1 MSNIIP
7 VSDMTVMADS
17 IVKSGFYGFKNKE
30 QVMAVMLVAQAENKH
45 PATVVQEYDIIQGK
59 PALKSQAI
67 LARFQLSGGS
77 VQWDVVTPKAV
88 KGTFKHP
95 QGGTLT
101 VEWTIEMAK
110 QAGIY
115 RDGSG
120 WSKYPEDM
128 LRARVISRAVRSIYP
143 ACILGHYATEEV
155 MDFDSPMPKHMGVV
169 EEVTAK
175 IGKRPS
181 NTYGD
186 LEEIPSDSDGVV
198 ERGGAYPI
206 VLPDGSIYASYES
219 PDEWILTYAD
229 LASKV
234 MQSTKLTDEQR
245 TEKIA
250 ALAESNKDVTEKFS
264 SFDKIK
270 IRGEL
275 AKVGVNLNPK
285 SPASQFVA
293 DMEANEKIF

>member
-17 IVKSGFYGFKNKE
+17 IVKSGFYGFKTKE

-45 PATVVQEYDIIQGK
+45 PASVVQEYDIIQGK

-77 VQWDVVTPKAV
+77 VQWDEVTNKKV

-115 RDGSG
+115 REGSG

-169 EEVTAK
+169 EDVKQPLEVLQP
-175 IGKRPS
+175 IS
-181 NTYGD
+181 GD
-186 LEEIPSDSDGVV
+186 
-198 ERGGAYPI
+198 YPI
-206 VLPDGSIYASYES
+206 IKPDGEVYALYES
-219 PDEWILTYAD
+219 PSDWIEAYAD

-250 ALAESNKDVTEKFS
+250 ALAEANKEVTEKFS

>member
-45 PATVVQEYDIIQGK
+45 PASVVQEYDIIQGK

-77 VQWDVVTPKAV
+77 VQWDELTPKRV
-88 KGTFKHP
+88 IGTFKHP
-95 QGGTLT
+95 QGGSLT
-101 VEWTIEMAK
+101 VEWTIEMAR

-115 RDGSG
+115 REGSG

-155 MDFDSPMPKHMGVV
+155 MDFDSPSLKHMGVAEDV
-169 EEVTAK
+169 KQPIEVIEAST
-175 IGKRPS
+175 
-181 NTYGD
+181 GD
-186 LEEIPSDSDGVV
+186 
-198 ERGGAYPI
+198 YPI
-206 VLPDGSIYASYES
+206 IKPDGEVYALYES
-219 PDEWILTYAD
+219 PSDWIEAYAD

-234 MQSTKLTDEQR
+234 MQSNKLTDEQR

-250 ALAESNKDVTEKFS
+250 ALAEANKQVTESFS

>member
-17 IVKSGFYGFKNKE
+17 IVKSGFYGFKSKE

-45 PATVVQEYDIIQGK
+45 PATVVQEYDIIQGR

-77 VQWDVVTPKAV
+77 VQWDELTPKKV

-95 QGGTLT
+95 QGGSLT

-110 QAGIY
+110 QAGLY
-115 RDGSG
+115 REGSG
-120 WSKYPEDM
+120 WTKYPEDM

-155 MDFDSPMPKHMGVV
+155 MDFDSPPPKHMGIV
-169 EEVTAK
+169 EEVKTPLEA
-175 IGKRPS
+175 IEAPS
-181 NTYGD
+181 GD
-186 LEEIPSDSDGVV
+186 YDLI
-198 ERGGAYPI
+198 
-206 VLPDGSIYASYES
+206 LPDGSIYASYES
-219 PDEWILTYAD
+219 PDAWIAAYSE

-234 MQSTKLTDEQR
+234 MQSSKLTDEQR
-245 TEKIA
+245 TEKIN
-250 ALAESNKDVTEKFS
+250 ALAEANKGVTEKFV

-270 IRGEL
+270 IRSEL
-275 AKVGVNLNPK
+275 AKAGVNVSPK
-285 SPASQFVA
+285 SLASQFVA
-293 DMEANEKIF
+293 DMEASENIF

>member
-17 IVKSGFYGFKNKE
+17 IVKSGFYGFKTKE

-45 PATVVQEYDIIQGK
+45 PASVVQEYDIIQGK

-77 VQWDVVTPKAV
+77 VQWDEVTNKKV

-115 RDGSG
+115 REGSG

-169 EEVTAK
+169 EDVKQPLEVLQP
-175 IGKRPS
+175 IS
-181 NTYGD
+181 GD
-186 LEEIPSDSDGVV
+186 
-198 ERGGAYPI
+198 YPI
-206 VLPDGSIYASYES
+206 IKPDGEVYALYES
-219 PDEWILTYAD
+219 PSDWIEAYAD

-250 ALAESNKDVTEKFS
+250 ALAEANKEVTEKFS

-293 DMEANEKIF
+293 DMEHNDKIF

>member
-17 IVKSGFYGFKNKE
+17 IVKSGFYGFKTKE

-45 PATVVQEYDIIQGK
+45 PASVVQEYDIIQGK

-101 VEWTIEMAK
+101 VEWTIEMAR

-115 RDGSG
+115 REGSG

-169 EEVTAK
+169 EDVKQPLEVLQP
-175 IGKRPS
+175 IS
-181 NTYGD
+181 GD
-186 LEEIPSDSDGVV
+186 
-198 ERGGAYPI
+198 YPI
-206 VLPDGSIYASYES
+206 IKPDGEVYALYET
-219 PDEWILTYAD
+219 PNDWIEAYAE
-229 LASKV
+229 LASRV
-234 MQSTKLTDEQR
+234 MQSAKLTDEQR

-250 ALAESNKDVTEKFS
+250 ALADANKEVTEKFN

-270 IRGEL
+270 IRSEL
-275 AKVGVNLNPK
+275 AKVGVNLSPK

-293 DMEANEKIF
+293 DMEHSDKIF

>member
-17 IVKSGFYGFKNKE
+17 IVKSGFYGFKTKE

-45 PATVVQEYDIIQGK
+45 PASVVQEYDIIQGK

-95 QGGTLT
+95 QGGSLT

-169 EEVTAK
+169 EDVKQPIEVLQP
-175 IGKRPS
+175 IS
-181 NTYGD
+181 GD
-186 LEEIPSDSDGVV
+186 
-198 ERGGAYPI
+198 YPI
-206 VLPDGSIYASYES
+206 IKPDGEVYALYES
-219 PDEWILTYAD
+219 PSDWIEAYAD

-250 ALAESNKDVTEKFS
+250 ALAEANKEVTEKFS

-285 SPASQFVA
+285 SQASQFVA

>member
-17 IVKSGFYGFKNKE
+17 IVKSGFYGFKTKE

-45 PATVVQEYDIIQGK
+45 PASVVQEYDIIQGK

-101 VEWTIEMAK
+101 VEWTIEMAR

-115 RDGSG
+115 REGSG

-169 EEVTAK
+169 EDVKSPVEVIEAST
-175 IGKRPS
+175 
-181 NTYGD
+181 GD
-186 LEEIPSDSDGVV
+186 F
-198 ERGGAYPI
+198 PI
-206 VLPDGSIYASYES
+206 IKPDGEIYALYGTPE
-219 PDEWILTYAD
+219 EWIEAYAG
-229 LASKV
+229 LAARV
-234 MQSTKLTDEQR
+234 MQSKTITDEQR

-250 ALAESNKDVTEKFS
+250 ALAEANRDVTEKFN

-270 IRGEL
+270 IRSEL
-275 AKVGVNLNPK
+275 AKAGVNQHPK

>member
-17 IVKSGFYGFKNKE
+17 IVKSGFYGFKTKE

-45 PATVVQEYDIIQGK
+45 PASVVQEYDIIQGK

-77 VQWDVVTPKAV
+77 VQWEEVTPKKV

-95 QGGTLT
+95 QGGSLT

-115 RDGSG
+115 REGSG

-169 EEVTAK
+169 EDVKQPLEVLQP
-175 IGKRPS
+175 IS
-181 NTYGD
+181 GD
-186 LEEIPSDSDGVV
+186 
-198 ERGGAYPI
+198 YPI
-206 VLPDGSIYASYES
+206 IKPDGEVYALYES
-219 PDEWILTYAD
+219 PSDWIEAYAD

-250 ALAESNKDVTEKFS
+250 ALAEANKEVTEKFS

-285 SPASQFVA
+285 SAASQFVA
-293 DMEANEKIF
+293 DMEHNDKIF

>member
-17 IVKSGFYGFKNKE
+17 IVKSGFYGFKTKE

-45 PATVVQEYDIIQGK
+45 PASVVQEYDIIQGK

-77 VQWDVVTPKAV
+77 VQWDELTPKRV
-88 KGTFKHP
+88 IGTFKHP
-95 QGGTLT
+95 QGGSLT
-101 VEWTIEMAK
+101 VEWTIEMAR

-115 RDGSG
+115 REGSG

-155 MDFDSPMPKHMGVV
+155 MDFDSPSLKHMGVV
-169 EEVTAK
+169 EDVKQPVEVIEAST
-175 IGKRPS
+175 
-181 NTYGD
+181 GD
-186 LEEIPSDSDGVV
+186 
-198 ERGGAYPI
+198 YPI
-206 VLPDGSIYASYES
+206 IKPDGEIYALYGTPE
-219 PDEWILTYAD
+219 EWIEAYAG
-229 LASKV
+229 LATRV
-234 MQSTKLTDEQR
+234 MQSKTITDEQR

-250 ALAESNKDVTEKFS
+250 ALAEANKEITEKFS

>member
-17 IVKSGFYGFKNKE
+17 IVKSGFYGFKTKE

-45 PATVVQEYDIIQGK
+45 PASVVQEYDIIQGK

-77 VQWDVVTPKAV
+77 VQWDEVTPKKV

-95 QGGTLT
+95 QGGSLT

-115 RDGSG
+115 REGSG

-155 MDFDSPMPKHMGVV
+155 MDFDGPKHMGVIEDV
-169 EEVTAK
+169 KQPLEVLQP
-175 IGKRPS
+175 IS
-181 NTYGD
+181 GD
-186 LEEIPSDSDGVV
+186 
-198 ERGGAYPI
+198 YPI
-206 VLPDGSIYASYES
+206 IKPDGEVYALYET
-219 PDEWILTYAD
+219 PNDWIEAYAE
-229 LASKV
+229 LASRV

-250 ALAESNKDVTEKFS
+250 ALADANKEVTEKFN

-270 IRGEL
+270 IRSEL
-275 AKVGVNLNPK
+275 AKVGVNLSPK

-293 DMEANEKIF
+293 DMEHSDKIF

>member
-1 MSNIIP
+1 
-7 VSDMTVMADS
+7 MTVMADS

-45 PATVVQEYDIIQGK
+45 PASVVQEYDIIQGK

-77 VQWDVVTPKAV
+77 VQWDELTPKRV
-88 KGTFKHP
+88 IGTFKHP
-95 QGGTLT
+95 QGGSLT

-115 RDGSG
+115 REGSG

-169 EEVTAK
+169 EDVKQPVEVIEAST
-175 IGKRPS
+175 
-181 NTYGD
+181 GD
-186 LEEIPSDSDGVV
+186 
-198 ERGGAYPI
+198 YPI
-206 VLPDGSIYASYES
+206 IKPDGEVYALYES
-219 PDEWILTYAD
+219 PSDWIEAYAD

-250 ALAESNKDVTEKFS
+250 ALAEANKEVTEKFS

-285 SPASQFVA
+285 SQASQFVA

>member
-17 IVKSGFYGFKNKE
+17 IVKSGFYGFKTKE

-45 PATVVQEYDIIQGK
+45 PASVVQEYDIIQGK

-101 VEWTIEMAK
+101 VEWTIEMAR

-169 EEVTAK
+169 EDVKQPLEVIEAST
-175 IGKRPS
+175 
-181 NTYGD
+181 
-186 LEEIPSDSDGVV
+186 
-198 ERGGAYPI
+198 GAYPI
-206 VLPDGSIYASYES
+206 IKPDGEIYALYES
-219 PDEWILTYAD
+219 PDEWILAYAD
-229 LASKV
+229 LASRV
-234 MQSTKLTDEQR
+234 MQSAKFTDEQR

-250 ALAESNKDVTEKFS
+250 ALADANKEVTEKFS

-270 IRGEL
+270 IRSEL
-275 AKVGVNLNPK
+275 AKVGVNQHPK
-285 SPASQFVA
+285 SAASQFVA

>member
-17 IVKSGFYGFKNKE
+17 IVKSGFYGFKTKE

-45 PATVVQEYDIIQGK
+45 PASVVQEYDIIQGK

-95 QGGTLT
+95 QGGSLT
-101 VEWTIEMAK
+101 VEWTIEMAR

-115 RDGSG
+115 REGSG

-169 EEVTAK
+169 EDVKQPVEVIEAST
-175 IGKRPS
+175 
-181 NTYGD
+181 GD
-186 LEEIPSDSDGVV
+186 
-198 ERGGAYPI
+198 YPI
-206 VLPDGSIYASYES
+206 IKPDGEVYALYES
-219 PDEWILTYAD
+219 PDAWISAYTD

-234 MQSTKLTDEQR
+234 MQSVKLTDEQR

-250 ALAESNKDVTEKFS
+250 ALAEANKQVTESFS

>member
-17 IVKSGFYGFKNKE
+17 IVKSGFYGFKTKE

-45 PATVVQEYDIIQGK
+45 PASVVQEYDIIQGK

-77 VQWDVVTPKAV
+77 VQWDEVTPKKV

-95 QGGTLT
+95 QGGSLT

-115 RDGSG
+115 REGSG

-169 EEVTAK
+169 EDVKQPLEVLQP
-175 IGKRPS
+175 IS
-181 NTYGD
+181 GD
-186 LEEIPSDSDGVV
+186 
-198 ERGGAYPI
+198 YPI
-206 VLPDGSIYASYES
+206 IKPDGEVYALYET
-219 PDEWILTYAD
+219 PNDWIEAYAE
-229 LASKV
+229 LASRV
-234 MQSTKLTDEQR
+234 MQSAKLTDEQR

-250 ALAESNKDVTEKFS
+250 ALADANKEVTEKFN

-275 AKVGVNLNPK
+275 AKVGVNLSPK
-285 SPASQFVA
+285 SQASQFVA

>member
-1 MSNIIP
+1 MSNIIA

-17 IVKSGFYGFKNKE
+17 IVKSGFYGFKTKE

-45 PATVVQEYDIIQGK
+45 PASVVQEYDIIQGK

-95 QGGTLT
+95 QGGSLT
-101 VEWTIEMAK
+101 VEWTIEMAR

-115 RDGSG
+115 REGSG

-169 EEVTAK
+169 EDVKQPIEVIETPK
-175 IGKRPS
+175 
-181 NTYGD
+181 
-186 LEEIPSDSDGVV
+186 SD
-198 ERGGAYPI
+198 YPI
-206 VLPDGSIYASYES
+206 IKPDGEVYAFYES
-219 PDEWILTYAD
+219 PSDWIEAYAD

-250 ALAESNKDVTEKFS
+250 ALAEANKEVTEKFS

>member
-17 IVKSGFYGFKNKE
+17 IVKSGFYGFKTKE

-45 PATVVQEYDIIQGK
+45 PASVVQEYDVIQGK

-77 VQWDVVTPKAV
+77 VQWDEVTNKKV

-95 QGGTLT
+95 QGGSLT

-115 RDGSG
+115 REGSG

-155 MDFDSPMPKHMGVV
+155 MDFDSPVPKHMGVV
-169 EEVTAK
+169 EDVKQPIEVLQP
-175 IGKRPS
+175 IS
-181 NTYGD
+181 GD
-186 LEEIPSDSDGVV
+186 
-198 ERGGAYPI
+198 YPI
-206 VLPDGSIYASYES
+206 IKPDGEVYALYES
-219 PDEWILTYAD
+219 PSDWIEAYAD

-250 ALAESNKDVTEKFS
+250 ALADANKEVTEKFS

>member
-1 MSNIIP
+1 MSNI
-7 VSDMTVMADS
+7 VAVQDMAVMADS
-17 IVKSGFYGFKNKE
+17 IVKSGFYGFKTKE

-45 PATVVQEYDIIQGK
+45 PASVVQEYDIIQGK

-77 VQWDVVTPKAV
+77 VQWDELTPKRV
-88 KGTFKHP
+88 IGTFKHP
-95 QGGTLT
+95 QGGTLI
-101 VEWTIEMAK
+101 VEWTIEMAR

-115 RDGSG
+115 REGSG

-155 MDFDSPMPKHMGVV
+155 MDFDSPAPKHLGVV
-169 EEVTAK
+169 EDVKQPLEVIEAST
-175 IGKRPS
+175 
-181 NTYGD
+181 
-186 LEEIPSDSDGVV
+186 SD
-198 ERGGAYPI
+198 YPI
-206 VLPDGSIYASYES
+206 IKPDGEVYAFYGT
-219 PDEWILTYAD
+219 PDEWIAAYAD
-229 LASKV
+229 LASRV
-234 MQSTKLTDEQR
+234 MQSAKFTDEQR

-250 ALAESNKDVTEKFS
+250 ALAEANNDITEKFN

-270 IRGEL
+270 IRAEL

-293 DMEANEKIF
+293 DMEHSDKIF

>member
-17 IVKSGFYGFKNKE
+17 IVKSGFYGFKTKE

-45 PATVVQEYDIIQGK
+45 PASVVQEYDIIQGK

-77 VQWDVVTPKAV
+77 VQWDELTPKRV
-88 KGTFKHP
+88 IGTFKHP
-95 QGGTLT
+95 QGGSLT

-115 RDGSG
+115 REGSG

-169 EEVTAK
+169 EDVKQPIEVLQP
-175 IGKRPS
+175 IS
-181 NTYGD
+181 GD
-186 LEEIPSDSDGVV
+186 
-198 ERGGAYPI
+198 YPI
-206 VLPDGSIYASYES
+206 IKPDGEVYALYES
-219 PDEWILTYAD
+219 PSDWIEAYAD

-250 ALAESNKDVTEKFS
+250 ALAEANKEVTEKFS

-285 SPASQFVA
+285 SQASQFVA
-293 DMEANEKIF
+293 DMEHNDKIF

>member
-17 IVKSGFYGFKNKE
+17 IVKSGFYGFKTKE

-45 PATVVQEYDIIQGK
+45 PASVVQEYDIIQGK

-77 VQWDVVTPKAV
+77 VQWDELTPKRV
-88 KGTFKHP
+88 IGTFKHP
-95 QGGTLT
+95 QGGSLT
-101 VEWTIEMAK
+101 VEWTIEMAR

-115 RDGSG
+115 REGSG

-169 EEVTAK
+169 EDVKQPVEVIEAST
-175 IGKRPS
+175 
-181 NTYGD
+181 GD
-186 LEEIPSDSDGVV
+186 
-198 ERGGAYPI
+198 YPI
-206 VLPDGSIYASYES
+206 IKPDGEVYALYES
-219 PDEWILTYAD
+219 PSDWIEAYAD

-234 MQSTKLTDEQR
+234 MQSNKLTDEQR

-250 ALAESNKDVTEKFS
+250 ALAEANKEITEKFS

-285 SPASQFVA
+285 SQASQFVA

>member
-17 IVKSGFYGFKNKE
+17 IVKSGFYGFKTKE

-45 PATVVQEYDIIQGK
+45 PASVVQEYDIIQGK

-95 QGGTLT
+95 QGGSLT

-115 RDGSG
+115 REGSG

-155 MDFDSPMPKHMGVV
+155 MDFDSPAPKHMGVV
-169 EEVTAK
+169 EDVKQPIEVLQP
-175 IGKRPS
+175 IS
-181 NTYGD
+181 GD
-186 LEEIPSDSDGVV
+186 
-198 ERGGAYPI
+198 YPI
-206 VLPDGSIYASYES
+206 IKPDGEVYALYES
-219 PDEWILTYAD
+219 PSDWIKAYAD

-250 ALAESNKDVTEKFS
+250 ALAEANKEVTEEFS

-285 SPASQFVA
+285 SQASQFVA
-293 DMEANEKIF
+293 DMEHNDKIF

>member
-1 MSNIIP
+1 MSNI
-7 VSDMTVMADS
+7 VAVQDMAVMADS

-45 PATVVQEYDIIQGK
+45 PASVVQEYDIIQGK

-101 VEWTIEMAK
+101 VEWTIEMAR

-169 EEVTAK
+169 EDVKQPLEVIEAST
-175 IGKRPS
+175 
-181 NTYGD
+181 GD
-186 LEEIPSDSDGVV
+186 
-198 ERGGAYPI
+198 YPI
-206 VLPDGSIYASYES
+206 IKPDGEIYALYGNPE
-219 PDEWILTYAD
+219 EWIEAYAG
-229 LASKV
+229 LAARV
-234 MQSTKLTDEQR
+234 MQSKTITDEQR

-250 ALAESNKDVTEKFS
+250 ALADANKEVTEKFN

-270 IRGEL
+270 IRAEL
-275 AKVGVNLNPK
+275 AKVGVNQHPK

-293 DMEANEKIF
+293 DMEHNDKIF

>member
-17 IVKSGFYGFKNKE
+17 IVKSGFYGFKTKE

-45 PATVVQEYDIIQGK
+45 PASVVQEYDIIQGK

-95 QGGTLT
+95 QGGSLT
-101 VEWTIEMAK
+101 VEWTIEMAR

-115 RDGSG
+115 REGSG

-169 EEVTAK
+169 EDVKQPLEVLQP
-175 IGKRPS
+175 IS
-181 NTYGD
+181 GD
-186 LEEIPSDSDGVV
+186 
-198 ERGGAYPI
+198 YPI
-206 VLPDGSIYASYES
+206 IKPDGEVYALYET
-219 PDEWILTYAD
+219 PNDWIEAYAE
-229 LASKV
+229 LASRV
-234 MQSTKLTDEQR
+234 MQSAKLTDEQR

-250 ALAESNKDVTEKFS
+250 ALADANKEVTEKFN

-270 IRGEL
+270 IRSEL

>member
-45 PATVVQEYDIIQGK
+45 PATVVQEYDIIQGR

-77 VQWDVVTPKAV
+77 VQWDELTPKRV
-88 KGTFKHP
+88 VGTFKHP
-95 QGGTLT
+95 QGGSLT

-115 RDGSG
+115 REGSG
-120 WSKYPEDM
+120 WSRYPEDM

-155 MDFDSPMPKHMGVV
+155 MDFDNPPPKHMGIV
-169 EEVTAK
+169 EEVKTPLEA
-175 IGKRPS
+175 IEALS
-181 NTYGD
+181 GD
-186 LEEIPSDSDGVV
+186 YALI
-198 ERGGAYPI
+198 
-206 VLPDGSIYASYES
+206 LPDGSIYASYES
-219 PDEWILTYAD
+219 PDAWIAAYSE

-234 MQSTKLTDEQR
+234 MQSNKLNDEQR
-245 TEKIA
+245 TEKIN
-250 ALAESNKDVTEKFS
+250 ALAEANKGVTEKFV

-270 IRGEL
+270 IRSEL
-275 AKVGVNLNPK
+275 AKAGVNVSPK

-293 DMEANEKIF
+293 DMEASENIF

>member
-1 MSNIIP
+1 MSNI
-7 VSDMTVMADS
+7 VAVQDMAVMADS
-17 IVKSGFYGFKNKE
+17 IVKSGFYGFKTKE

-45 PATVVQEYDIIQGK
+45 PASVVQEYDIIQGK

-77 VQWDVVTPKAV
+77 VQWDELTPKRV
-88 KGTFKHP
+88 IGTFKHP
-95 QGGTLT
+95 QGGSLT

-115 RDGSG
+115 REGSG

-169 EEVTAK
+169 EDVKQPLEVIEAST
-175 IGKRPS
+175 
-181 NTYGD
+181 GD
-186 LEEIPSDSDGVV
+186 
-198 ERGGAYPI
+198 YPI
-206 VLPDGSIYASYES
+206 IKPDGEIYALYGTPE
-219 PDEWILTYAD
+219 EWIEAYAG
-229 LASKV
+229 LAARV
-234 MQSTKLTDEQR
+234 MQSKTITDEQR

-250 ALAESNKDVTEKFS
+250 ALAQANHDITEKFS
-264 SFDKIK
+264 SFERIK

-293 DMEANEKIF
+293 DMEHNDKIF

>member
-17 IVKSGFYGFKNKE
+17 IVKSGFYGFKTKE

-45 PATVVQEYDIIQGK
+45 PASVVQEYDIIQGK

-77 VQWDVVTPKAV
+77 VQWDEVTPKKV

-95 QGGTLT
+95 QGGSLT

-115 RDGSG
+115 REGSG

-169 EEVTAK
+169 EDVKQPLEVLQP
-175 IGKRPS
+175 IS
-181 NTYGD
+181 GD
-186 LEEIPSDSDGVV
+186 
-198 ERGGAYPI
+198 YPI
-206 VLPDGSIYASYES
+206 IKPDGEVYALYES
-219 PDEWILTYAD
+219 PSDWIEAYAD

-250 ALAESNKDVTEKFS
+250 ALAEANKEVTEKFS

-285 SPASQFVA
+285 SQASQFVA

>member
-17 IVKSGFYGFKNKE
+17 IVKSGFYGFKSKE

-45 PATVVQEYDIIQGK
+45 PATVVQEYDIIQGR

-77 VQWDVVTPKAV
+77 VQWDELTPKRV
-88 KGTFKHP
+88 VGTFKHP
-95 QGGTLT
+95 QGGSLT

-110 QAGIY
+110 QAGLY
-115 RDGSG
+115 REGSG
-120 WSKYPEDM
+120 WTKYPEDM

-155 MDFDSPMPKHMGVV
+155 MDFDSPAPKHMGIV
-169 EEVTAK
+169 EEVKQPVEVIEAST
-175 IGKRPS
+175 
-181 NTYGD
+181 GD
-186 LEEIPSDSDGVV
+186 
-198 ERGGAYPI
+198 YPI
-206 VLPDGSIYASYES
+206 IKPDGEVYAFYES
-219 PDEWILTYAD
+219 PSDWIEAYTE

-234 MQSTKLTDEQR
+234 MQSNKLTDEQR

-250 ALAESNKDVTEKFS
+250 ALAEANKDVTEKFS
-264 SFDKIK
+264 SFDRIK

>member
-1 MSNIIP
+1 
-7 VSDMTVMADS
+7 
-17 IVKSGFYGFKNKE
+17 
-30 QVMAVMLVAQAENKH
+30 
-45 PATVVQEYDIIQGK
+45 VQEYDIIQGK

-155 MDFDSPMPKHMGVV
+155 MDFDSPAPKHMGVV
-169 EEVTAK
+169 EDVKQPLEVIEAST
-175 IGKRPS
+175 
-181 NTYGD
+181 GD
-186 LEEIPSDSDGVV
+186 
-198 ERGGAYPI
+198 YPI
-206 VLPDGSIYASYES
+206 IKPDGEIYALYGNPE
-219 PDEWILTYAD
+219 EWIEAYAG
-229 LASKV
+229 LAARV
-234 MQSTKLTDEQR
+234 MQSKTITDEQR

-250 ALAESNKDVTEKFS
+250 ALAQANHDITEKFS
-264 SFDKIK
+264 SFERIK

-293 DMEANEKIF
+293 DMEHSDKIF

>member
-17 IVKSGFYGFKNKE
+17 IVKSGFYGFKSKE

-45 PATVVQEYDIIQGK
+45 PASVVQEYDIIQGK
-59 PALKSQAI
+59 PTLKSQAI

-77 VQWDVVTPKAV
+77 VQWDEVTNKKV

-95 QGGTLT
+95 QGGSLT

-115 RDGSG
+115 REGSG

-169 EEVTAK
+169 EDIKPVEVIEEPTGDYPIIKPDGEVYALYETPQEWIEAYVGLAGKIMQAAK
-175 IGKRPS
+175 I
-181 NTYGD
+181 
-186 LEEIPSDSDGVV
+186 
-198 ERGGAYPI
+198 
-206 VLPDGSIYASYES
+206 
-219 PDEWILTYAD
+219 
-229 LASKV
+229 
-234 MQSTKLTDEQR
+234 TDEQR

-250 ALAESNKDVTEKFS
+250 AFAEANKAVTDNFS

-275 AKVGVNLNPK
+275 AKVGVNVSPK

-293 DMEANEKIF
+293 DMEANERIF

>member
-1 MSNIIP
+1 
-7 VSDMTVMADS
+7 
-17 IVKSGFYGFKNKE
+17 VKSGFYGFKNKE

-77 VQWDVVTPKAV
+77 VQWDEVTNKKV

-95 QGGTLT
+95 QGGSLT

-115 RDGSG
+115 REGSG

-169 EEVTAK
+169 EDVKQPVEVIEDT
-175 IGKRPS
+175 G
-181 NTYGD
+181 GD
-186 LEEIPSDSDGVV
+186 
-198 ERGGAYPI
+198 YPLI
-206 VLPDGSIYASYES
+206 LPDGSIYASYEN
-219 PDEWILTYAD
+219 PNDWIVAYAG
-229 LASKV
+229 LAGKV
-234 MQSTKLTDEQR
+234 MRSNTINDEQR

-250 ALAESNKDVTEKFS
+250 ALADANKDVTEKFS
-264 SFDKIK
+264 NFDKIK

-293 DMEANEKIF
+293 DMEHSERIF

>member
-17 IVKSGFYGFKNKE
+17 IVKSGFYGFKTKE

-45 PATVVQEYDIIQGK
+45 PASVVQEYDIIQGK

-77 VQWDVVTPKAV
+77 VQWDEVTPKKV

-169 EEVTAK
+169 EDVKQPVEDVRP
-175 IGKRPS
+175 IGAVPLQ
-181 NTYGD
+181 D
-186 LEEIPSDSDGVV
+186 
-198 ERGGAYPI
+198 YPI
-206 VLPDGSIYASYES
+206 IKPDGEVYAFYGSSE
-219 PDEWILTYAD
+219 EWIEAYAD
-229 LASKV
+229 LAGKV

-250 ALAESNKDVTEKFS
+250 ALADANKEVTEKFN

-285 SPASQFVA
+285 SQASQFVA

>member
-17 IVKSGFYGFKNKE
+17 IVKSGFYGFKSKE
-30 QVMAVMLVAQAENKH
+30 QVLAVMLVAQAENKH
-45 PATVVQEYDIIQGK
+45 PASVVQEYDIIQGK

-101 VEWTIEMAK
+101 VEWTIEMAR

-169 EEVTAK
+169 EDVKQPLEVIEAST
-175 IGKRPS
+175 
-181 NTYGD
+181 GD
-186 LEEIPSDSDGVV
+186 
-198 ERGGAYPI
+198 YPI
-206 VLPDGSIYASYES
+206 IKPDGEIYALYGTPE
-219 PDEWILTYAD
+219 EWIEAYAG
-229 LASKV
+229 LAARV
-234 MQSTKLTDEQR
+234 MQSKTITDEQR

-250 ALAESNKDVTEKFS
+250 ALAQANHDITEKFS
-264 SFDKIK
+264 SFERIK

-293 DMEANEKIF
+293 DMEHSDKIF

>member
-17 IVKSGFYGFKNKE
+17 IVKSGFYGFKTKE

-59 PALKSQAI
+59 PALKSQAM
-67 LARFQLSGGS
+67 LARFQLAGGS
-77 VQWDVVTPKAV
+77 VQWDAVSPKAV

-95 QGGTLT
+95 SGGTLT

-128 LRARVISRAVRSIYP
+128 LRARVISRAVRSVYP

-155 MDFDSPMPKHMGVV
+155 MDFDPPKHMGMV
-169 EEVTAK
+169 EEVKAPIEVIEDT
-175 IGKRPS
+175 G
-181 NTYGD
+181 GD
-186 LEEIPSDSDGVV
+186 
-198 ERGGAYPI
+198 YPLI
-206 VLPDGSIYASYES
+206 LPDGQVYSSFHTPEGWIAGYAE
-219 PDEWILTYAD
+219 

-234 MQSTKLTDEQR
+234 MQSAKLTDEQR
-245 TEKIA
+245 SEKIT
-250 ALAESNKDVTEKFS
+250 ALAAANQDITAHFS

-270 IRGEL
+270 IKAEL
-275 AKVGVNLNPK
+275 SKVGVTLNPK
-285 SPASQFVA
+285 PPASPLGA
-293 DMEANEKIF
+293 DLEHNEPIF

>member
-17 IVKSGFYGFKNKE
+17 IVKSGFYGFKTKE

-45 PATVVQEYDIIQGK
+45 PASVVQEYDIIQGK

-95 QGGTLT
+95 QGGSLT
-101 VEWTIEMAK
+101 VEWTIEMAR

-115 RDGSG
+115 REGSG

-128 LRARVISRAVRSIYP
+128 LRARVLSRAVRSIYP

-169 EEVTAK
+169 EDVKSPVEVIEAST
-175 IGKRPS
+175 
-181 NTYGD
+181 GD
-186 LEEIPSDSDGVV
+186 
-198 ERGGAYPI
+198 YPI
-206 VLPDGSIYASYES
+206 IKPDGEVYALYES
-219 PDEWILTYAD
+219 PDAWISAYTD

-234 MQSTKLTDEQR
+234 MQSVKLTDEQR

-250 ALAESNKDVTEKFS
+250 ALAEANKQVTESFS